1 MRLLEKMRVFHNCHN
16 GQTQIQR
23 LQDQHPEEPAMHRTT
38 PPRFRKNLLTL
49 AIGAALT
56 PHAAWAIDL
65 VQAPPGTVQP
75 YVTPNVIISIDD
87 SGSMNYRVDRES
99 TSGATN
105 NTTPNDDGT
114 WPSTSRRMNVLRYAL
129 QSIFDPSH
137 AKYDSALLPDKKIR
151 LAWQAMN
158 ANNGNPGTLP
168 GTSSSAPTVA
178 TNSMQVLEG
187 VHRTDF
193 LTFVSKLSPKD
204 STPSHK
210 MFKQADEYMRA
221 SLNKNGPWASVPG
234 TTAAPYLG
242 CRRNYHIFMTDGRWN
257 GTTSGGSQDDNT
269 KDISLPDTTVY
280 GSSVVASR
288 PKNALYADTYGNNLA
303 DWAFKSWSTKLQ
315 TATDATGVTGLKGTP
330 QPTAEYNKAPATE
343 DFGKDS
349 AGKDAIL
356 DRFWNPRY
364 NPANWPHMVTYTIG
378 LSKMAYTWPGNKVS
392 GSSDPALPDTACTI
406 IKAPGQ
412 GCATGNIAT
421 FDTDLMVPFS
431 YDKGSNGSLPD
442 FITGNVTW
450 PDLYNGGEPVRSLD
464 LWHAALNGRGRFYAV
479 EKGEDLAKA
488 FRDIFQQINT
498 QVDPDLTS
506 TATSGSNI
514 SRSDVGKFTGNY
526 EPKNAW
532 KGFVTAETVKKDGT
546 TEPTKSWSG
555 KNTADK
561 LDDTTLNINNRLILS
576 WSDEWNTTKD
586 KGGAVF
592 KWASDQSFLST
603 AQKNLLGKDPSDTT
617 VTVATNGQNRLN
629 FIRGDRTLEGSE
641 TTGYTTTKPF
651 RERKSRQG
659 DIINSVVWYTGS
671 PASNYPLK
679 GYAAFTLASK
689 SRTPMLYVGGNDGLL
704 HGFSA
709 TDGTEAI
716 AYAPRGVLAKLPQ
729 LTDPTYNNKHRFF
742 VDGSPMT
749 GDVNMATGDPSDASY
764 IPDWRTF
771 LVGTM
776 GAGGKGYFVLD
787 VTNPSTSDI
796 TTSAGITQPGFTE
809 GNAQKLVV
817 LDRTRG
823 AEGTPN
829 CAVMTGNQKSA
840 CDTAV
845 EEDKDIGNITAR
857 PVLDE
862 NNPMR
867 TTQITRMNNDRWA
880 VVMGNGYNSANQ
892 RPVLLIQYLDGNKE
906 LQRIAAATAD
916 AVGTGKANDN
926 GLSSPRL
933 VDLNGD
939 GRPDVA
945 YAGDNLGNLWKF
957 DITDADETKWKVA
970 FSGSPLFTATG
981 PASLTSSARTI
992 PQPITATPTV
1002 RANDRTMTV
1011 GTGTA
1016 AKTVSVGGMMVAFG
1030 TGRNVTKTDEN
1041 DANVQTLYSV
1051 LDNTRYRIV
1060 DTTKGKRLEVHPGGG
1075 TCPNG
1080 SDCVPAPAALG
1091 VGVVNA
1097 KLAAQKIT
1105 AVGTSYATVNAT
1117 DDLNKET
1124 WANHN
1129 GWYLDLPAVGERL
1142 LKPIEFYDGSNILA
1156 VYSQVP
1162 AKGSDVDPNVE
1173 SCESV
1178 TTDEERQYLTLVNI
1192 MDGKRPKVQ
1201 LLDSDGNGK
1210 FYTPPPSDPGN
1221 PTDACSGGD
1230 KCTSR
1235 MATTKGSHTLIKKE
1249 GGGGCLNLDID
1260 AKNNKVSM
1268 ACMPEQSLRPSWRQL
1283 K

>member
-1 MRLLEKMRVFHNCHN
+1 MPRK
-16 GQTQIQR
+16 
-23 LQDQHPEEPAMHRTT
+23 T
-38 PPRFRKNLLTL
+38 PPRFRKTLLAL
-49 AIGAALT
+49 AASTMLA
-56 PHAAWAIDL
+56 PHGAWAIDL

-87 SGSMNYRVDRES
+87 SGSMDYRVDRES
-99 TSGATN
+99 SSGATN
-105 NTTPNDDGT
+105 NTTPNADGT
-114 WPSTSRRMNVLRYAL
+114 WPGTSRRMNVLKYAL
-129 QSIFDPSH
+129 QSIFDPTH
-137 AKYDSALLPDKKIR
+137 EKYDSSLLPDKKIR

-158 ANNGNPGTLP
+158 ANNGNPGSLP
-168 GTSSSAPTVA
+168 GSTGSTPTLA
-178 TNSMQVLEG
+178 TNSMQVLAG
-187 VHRTDF
+187 AHRANF
-193 LTFVSKLSPKD
+193 LTFVSKLKPSS

-221 SLNKNGPWASVPG
+221 NLDKNGPWASVPG
-234 TTAAPYLG
+234 TAATPYLG

-257 GTTSGGSQDDNT
+257 GSVSGGTQDDNT
-269 KDISLPDTTVY
+269 NNITLPDGTVY
-280 GSSVVASR
+280 GSTTLANR
-288 PKNALYADTYGNNLA
+288 PKNGLYADTYSNTLA

-315 TATDATGVTGLKGTP
+315 TATDSNGVTGLKGTP

-343 DFGKDS
+343 NFGKDTT
-349 AGKDAIL
+349 GNDAIL

-392 GSSDPALPDTACTI
+392 GSEDPAAPDTACTVI
-406 IKAPGQ
+406 QAPGQ
-412 GCATGNIAT
+412 GCATGNKAT

-431 YDKGSNGSLPD
+431 YDPGSNGSLPD
-442 FITGNVTW
+442 FITGNIKW
-450 PDLYNGGEPVRSLD
+450 PDIGSGGEPVRSLD

-514 SRSDVGKFTGNY
+514 SRNDVGKFTGNY

-546 TEPTKSWSG
+546 TEPTTSWGG

-561 LDDTTLNINNRLILS
+561 LDAMDTSTRLILS
-576 WSDEWNTTKD
+576 WSDQWVTSKN
-586 KGGAVF
+586 KGGVAF
-592 KWASDQSFLST
+592 KWASDQSNLST
-603 AQKNLLGKDPSDTT
+603 DQKALLGKDPSDTT
-617 VTVATNGQNRLN
+617 VTVATNGENRLN
-629 FIRGDRTLEGSE
+629 FIRGDRSLEGSE
-641 TTGYTTTKPF
+641 TSGYSTSKPF

-659 DIINSVVWYTGS
+659 DIVNSVVWYTGA

-679 GYAAFTLASK
+679 GYGAFTLARK
-689 SRTPMLYVGGNDGLL
+689 SRTPMIYVGGNDGLL

-709 TDGTEAI
+709 TDGTEKI
-716 AYAPRGVLAKLPQ
+716 AYAPRGVIASLPL
-729 LTDPTYNNKHRFF
+729 LTDPAYNNKHRFF

-749 GDVNMATGDPSDASY
+749 GDVDLGSPDPANPSSTV
-764 IPDWRTF
+764 PDWRTL

-787 VTNPSTSDI
+787 VTNPAPGDDGSV
-796 TTSAGITQPGFTE
+796 PGFNE
-809 GNAQKLVV
+809 GSAQKLVV

-829 CAVMTGNQKSA
+829 CAAMSGTQKTA
-840 CDTAV
+840 CETAV

-906 LQRIAAATAD
+906 LKRISAATAD
-916 AVGTGKANDN
+916 AVGTDKANDN
-926 GLSSPRL
+926 GLAAPRL

-939 GRPDVA
+939 GRADVA

-957 DITDADETKWKVA
+957 DLTNVNDSNWSVA
-970 FSGSPLFTATG
+970 FGGQPLFTAKG
-981 PASLTSSARTI
+981 PASLGSARTKL
-992 PQPITATPTV
+992 QPITTAPTV
-1002 RANDRTMTV
+1002 RANDRTMVV
-1011 GTGTA
+1011 GTGTS

-1030 TGRNVTKTDEN
+1030 TGRNVTKVDEN
-1041 DANVQTLYSV
+1041 DATVQTLYSV
-1051 LDNTRYRIV
+1051 LDNTRYRLV
-1060 DTTKGKRLEVHPGGG
+1060 DTAKGKRLEVHPGGG
-1075 TCPNG
+1075 TCPTGPN
-1080 SDCVPAPAALG
+1080 CVPAPAALG
-1091 VGVVNA
+1091 EGVVNA

-1105 AVGTSYATVNAT
+1105 AVGAAGYATVDVT
-1117 DDLNKET
+1117 DELKKET
-1124 WANHN
+1124 WVNFN
-1129 GWYLDLPAVGERL
+1129 GWYMDLPAVGERL
-1142 LKPIEFYDGSNILA
+1142 LKPMEFYDGSNILA

-1173 SCESV
+1173 SCESSTV
-1178 TTDEERQYLTLVNI
+1178 DEERQYLTLVNI
-1192 MDGKRPKVQ
+1192 MDGKRPTVQ
-1201 LLDSDGNGK
+1201 LLDYDGNGM
-1210 FYTPPPSDPGN
+1210 FYSPPG
-1221 PTDACSGGD
+1221 SGSSSGTCHTCGD
-1230 KCTSR
+1230 DKRVSR
-1235 MATTKGSHTLIKKE
+1235 SQVTKGSHTIIKK
-1249 GGGGCLNLDID
+1249 GGSGDCQNLDID
-1260 AKNNKVSM
+1260 AKNNKVAM
-1268 ACMPEQSLRPSWRQL
+1268 ACMPEQSLRPSWRQV